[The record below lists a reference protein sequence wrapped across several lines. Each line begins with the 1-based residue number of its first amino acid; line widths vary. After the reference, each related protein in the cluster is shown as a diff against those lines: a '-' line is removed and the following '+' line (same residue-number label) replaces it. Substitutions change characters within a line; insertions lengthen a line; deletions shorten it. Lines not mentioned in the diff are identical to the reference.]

1 MAKRKTK
8 FIVGLFVATGMG
20 IALVAII
27 WLGMSR
33 VFEKGRFY
41 AVYFDESVQGLSVDA
56 PVKYRGVTIRRVER
70 IGVAPDSRLIE
81 VIMKVESGLKL
92 EHDMEAQLRVV
103 GITGS
108 MFIELDRRKEEPPG
122 PLRQLPFPTPYPVV
136 QSRPSEISELLR
148 GIDDIVGKMNSLD
161 IVGISER
168 IKSTLDNV
176 NKQVAATDMEGI
188 SARMKEALTRIDKTV
203 ADLDLAAIS
212 ADMKRALASLN
223 QDLDPQ
229 RWQELIA
236 ALQAAIASLNGAID
250 NANNV
255 LANAAGVVANTDA
268 GVANLNQ
275 HLVVVGQELETASQ
289 NLNRLLEQAA
299 DQPSQLLFG
308 EPASPRFP
316 ESGTR

>member
-8 FIVGLFVATGMG
+8 FIVGLFVATGIG
-20 IALVAII
+20 IAMVAII

-56 PVKYRGVTIRRVER
+56 PVKYRGVAIGRVDR

-92 EHDMEAQLRVV
+92 ENDMEAQLRVV

-108 MFIELDRRKEEPPG
+108 MFIELDRRTAEPPDEV
-122 PLRQLPFPTPYPVV
+122 LKLSFPTQYPVV
-136 QSRPSEISELLR
+136 QSRPSEISELFR
-148 GIDDIVGKMNSLD
+148 GIDDIVQKINTLD

-168 IKSTLDNV
+168 LKSTLDSV
-176 NKQVAATDMEGI
+176 NKQVIATDMEGI
-188 SARMKEALTRIDKTV
+188 SARMKGALARIDSTV
-203 ADLDLAAIS
+203 AGLDLAGIS
-212 ADMKRALASLN
+212 ADMKRALANLN

-229 RWQELIA
+229 RWQQLIA
-236 ALQAAIASLNGAID
+236 ALREAIASLNNAID
-250 NANNV
+250 NANGV
-255 LANAAGVVANTDA
+255 LANANGVVANTDA

-275 HLVVVGQELETASQ
+275 HLVVVGQELEMASQ

-299 DQPSQLLFG
+299 DQPAQLFFG
-308 EPASPRFP
+308 TPAPPRFP
-316 ESGTR
+316 ENE

>member
-8 FIVGLFVATGMG
+8 FIVGLFVAAGMG

-56 PVKYRGVTIRRVER
+56 PVKYRGVTIGRVDR

-92 EHDMEAQLRVV
+92 EKDIEAQLRVV

-108 MFIELDRRKEEPPG
+108 MFIELDRQTEG
-122 PLRQLPFPTPYPVV
+122 PSEQMLKLSFPTQYPVIRS
-136 QSRPSEISELLR
+136 QPSEISELFR
-148 GIDDIVGKMNSLD
+148 GIDEIVDKMNSLD

-168 IKSTLDNV
+168 IKSTLDTV

-188 SARMKEALTRIDKTV
+188 SVKMKEALTRIDRTM
-203 ADLDLAAIS
+203 ADLDLVTIS
-212 ADMKRALASLN
+212 ADMKRVLANLN
-223 QDLDPQ
+223 EDLDPQ
-229 RWQELIA
+229 RWHRLIED
-236 ALQAAIASLNGAID
+236 LQAAIASFDQAVD
-250 NANNV
+250 NANGV
-255 LANAAGVVANTDA
+255 LTNAATVVANTDA
-268 GVANLNQ
+268 GVTNLNQ

-299 DQPSQLLFG
+299 DQPSQLFFG

-316 ESGTR
+316 EAGNR

>member
-8 FIVGLFVATGMG
+8 FIVGLFVAAGMG

-33 VFEKGRFY
+33 VFEKGHFY

-56 PVKYRGVTIRRVER
+56 PVKYRGVTIGRVDR

-92 EHDMEAQLRVV
+92 EKDIEAKLRVV

-108 MFIELDRRKEEPPG
+108 MFIELDRRTGEPSEQI
-122 PLRQLPFPTPYPVV
+122 LKLSFPTQYPVIRS
-136 QSRPSEISELLR
+136 QPSEISELFR
-148 GIDDIVGKMNSLD
+148 GIDEIVDKMNSLD

-168 IKSTLDNV
+168 IKATLDTV

-188 SARMKEALTRIDKTV
+188 SVKVKETLTRIDRTV
-203 ADLDLAAIS
+203 ADLDLATIS
-212 ADMKRALASLN
+212 ADMKRVLANLN
-223 QDLDPQ
+223 EDLDPQ
-229 RWQELIA
+229 RWHRLTKD
-236 ALQAAIASLNGAID
+236 LQAAIASFDQAVG
-250 NANNV
+250 NANGV
-255 LANAAGVVANTDA
+255 LTNAAAVVANTDA

-299 DQPSQLLFG
+299 DQPSQLFFS

-316 ESGTR
+316 EAGNK